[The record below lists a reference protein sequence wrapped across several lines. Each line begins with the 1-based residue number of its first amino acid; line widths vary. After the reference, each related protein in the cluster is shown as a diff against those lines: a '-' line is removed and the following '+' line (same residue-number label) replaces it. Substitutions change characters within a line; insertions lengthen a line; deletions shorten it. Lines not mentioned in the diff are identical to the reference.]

1 MNLRH
6 ARTLPFI
13 ALLLSLVTLA
23 HAQSNDARFDFYGR
37 GPYRE
42 TVPRPQSVLG
52 YDVGAFHTNYAMM
65 ERVISAIAQAAQDRV
80 RITDIG
86 ETNEHRMMHLVVLS
100 APENISRLA
109 EIKANIAR
117 LADPRS
123 LQPAEAQRIIS
134 STPAVVWLNY
144 TIHGDETAS
153 FEAMMQVV
161 YQLAASNDPATLEVL
176 RNCVVL
182 VNVCANPDGHERFVA
197 WYNSISTGNAEP
209 QSAEHR
215 QPWSVYGR
223 YNRFRFDLNRD
234 NIAST
239 QVETRN
245 MERAFLDW
253 NPQVFVDH
261 HGQPSQFFFPPA
273 AQPINPNLPPAQ
285 TARWLTEF
293 GRANAAQFDERRWDY
308 YVRDIFDLFYP
319 GYWDSWPS
327 LNGATG
333 MTYETDGGGWKGIN
347 WRRDDDTI
355 VTLRSGAAKHFIA
368 SLTTLETA
376 SRNRAARLG
385 DYYEFKRSAI
395 EEGRAGAMR
404 RVVLPLGADI
414 VKTLEMAEVLLRAGV
429 EVKISRGPFSS
440 ARVHSYTEPQAPAM
454 TRSFQSGAIVIDMEQ
469 PQKRLAKA
477 LLEPQT
483 EQDARFVQEQLARFA
498 RNERRGRN
506 AAKEEYGFYDITAW
520 SLPLAF
526 GLEAYWMEDAPDF
539 LHSRLRLPPPG
550 EVTDAERKAIADRGE
565 YLTSWTLGDNYNV
578 GVMPGP
584 GRASVAYIIPYDRDG
599 AASLAFRLEREGYKV
614 SVATRTLNA
623 GGRDWPRGTMVVRV
637 SRNPDSLHEAI
648 ARLSREAGVMVT
660 AVNSGFNET
669 GETGVG
675 SENVV
680 ALKQPRIIVVADEGV
695 EQSSYGAIWWLFE
708 RFRIEWTP
716 MTINSLKSAQLDRY
730 NVIILPDGSPNRYYS
745 ALGKGGVELLRGW
758 AERGGTLVCIKGAAV
773 FAALKDVN
781 LTTSRLVGSDEDDQK
796 GSAEQSETATNPEA
810 NGAAAP
816 TPANEKT
823 NARGRR
829 REKTDAAQ
837 TETLQETPAQ
847 TEKLE
852 GAPPELPPIASPSAR
867 PGQVPEAVPGAIMRA
882 TVDRTTYLTYGYED
896 VQLPVLV
903 NSGYFFRPS
912 KEGTNAVVFSPEAS
926 RTLRLSGFIWPN
938 NTERLLRGTAH
949 VIDEPTGRGHVILY
963 AEDPQFRGIWR
974 SMTRL
979 FFNSILFAPSLS

>member
-1 MNLRH
+1 MTRQFR
-6 ARTLPFI
+6 RTLI
-13 ALLLSLVTLA
+13 GLALLPLALVVSIQ
-23 HAQSNDARFDFYGR
+23 AQTNDTRFDFYAR

-42 TVPRPQSVLG
+42 AVPRPASLLG

-65 ERVISAIAQAAQDRV
+65 ERVIGAVAQNASDRV

-86 ETNEHRMMHLVVLS
+86 ETNEHRMMHLLVVS
-100 APENISRLA
+100 SPENLARLA
-109 EIKANIAR
+109 EIKTSIAR
-117 LADPRS
+117 LADPRTLS
-123 LQPAEAQRIIS
+123 PAEAQRITA
-134 STPAVVWLNY
+134 STPVVVWLNY

-161 YQLAASNDPATLEVL
+161 YQLAASQEPATLEIL

-197 WYNSISTGNAEP
+197 WYNSISTGNPDPLA
-209 QSAEHR
+209 AEHR

-245 MERAFLDW
+245 MERAFLEW

-273 AQPINPNLPPAQ
+273 AQPINPNLPNAQ
-285 TARWLTEF
+285 TARWLSEF
-293 GRANAAQFDERRWDY
+293 GRANAAQFDARQWDY
-308 YVRDIFDLFYP
+308 YVRDVFDLFYP

-347 WRRDDDTI
+347 WRRDDETI

-368 SLTTLETA
+368 SMTTLETA
-376 SRNRAARLG
+376 SRNRSARLN
-385 DYYEFKRSAI
+385 DFYEFKRSAI
-395 EEGRAGAMR
+395 EEGARGPFR
-404 RVVLPLGADI
+404 RVVIPIGADM
-414 VKTLEMAEVLLRAGV
+414 VKVMELAEVLLRAGI
-429 EVKISRGPFSS
+429 EVKMLRGPLRSTS
-440 ARVHSYTEPQAPAM
+440 VHSYTEPNAPAT
-454 TRSFQSGAIVIDMEQ
+454 TRTFQASALVIDMDQ

-483 EQDARFVQEQLARFA
+483 EQEAGFVREQLARFA

-506 AAKEEYGFYDITAW
+506 AAKEDYGFYDITSW

-526 GLEAYWMEDAPDF
+526 GLEAYWTEDAPDF
-539 LHSRLRLPPPG
+539 VNSKLLPPPAR
-550 EVTDAERKAIADRGE
+550 ELSEAERKAIEARNE
-565 YLTSWTLGDNYNV
+565 YVTSWTFADTYNV
-578 GVMPGP
+578 GVVP
-584 GRASVAYIIPYDRDG
+584 GRASVAYIIPYERDG
-599 AASLAFRLEREGYKV
+599 AASLVYRLEREGYRV
-614 SVATRTLNA
+614 SVATRTLTA

-648 ARLSREAGVMVT
+648 ARLARETGVMVT

-675 SENVV
+675 SENVT
-680 ALKQPRIIVVADEGV
+680 ALKQPRILVVADDAV
-695 EQSSYGAIWWLFE
+695 EQAGYGAIWWLFD
-708 RFRIEWTP
+708 RFHIDWTP
-716 MTINSLKSAQLDRY
+716 MTIGNLKNAQLDRY
-730 NVIILPDGSPNRYYS
+730 NVIILPNGSPERYF
-745 ALGKGGVELLRGW
+745 AAFGKSGVELLRGW

-781 LTTSRLVGSDEDDQK
+781 LTSSRLVGSDDDDQK
-796 GSAEQSETATNPEA
+796 ENARAAPEPQASPEA
-810 NGAAAP
+810 AQA
-816 TPANEKT
+816 TQANE
-823 NARGRR
+823 NVNAARGRR
-829 REKTDAAQ
+829 GRRGATGEQQPDV
-837 TETLQETPAQ
+837 PSAQ

-852 GAPPELPPIASPSAR
+852 GAPPELPPIASPSSR

-882 TVDRTTYLTYGYED
+882 TVDRTTYLTYGYEG
-896 VQLPVLV
+896 VELPVLV
-903 NSGYFFRPS
+903 NSAYFFRPS
-912 KEGTNAVVFSPEAS
+912 KEGTNAVVFSPNAA
-926 RTLRLSGFIWPN
+926 RPFRLSGFIWPD
-938 NTERLLRGTAH
+938 NTERLLRGTAY